1 MAARPNISWKARA
14 HHTRTIWLRVDNL
27 APYARD
33 DNPAVIDIISYD
45 IESGIDRSGGEAA
58 QLEQIF

>member
-14 HHTRTIWLRVDNL
+14 HHTRTIWLRVDKL

-33 DNPAVIDIISYD
+33 DNSAVIDIISYD
-45 IESGIDRSGGEAA
+45 IKRGTDLVGIPPS
-58 QLEQIF
+58 LEQIF